1 MTMVSTTEQRVEEM
15 HARIF
20 QLNRSVGRS
29 LGPAAT
35 CARLRHQENMEAMTK
50 DWRLRAFVVHMW
62 RRKRTARD
70 LMEGALPAGVLELA
84 SHNDMIRAVYH

>member
-1 MTMVSTTEQRVEEM
+1 M

-35 CARLRHQENMEAMTK
+35 CARLRHQENMERMANN
-50 DWRLRAFVVHMW
+50 WRVRAFVVHMW
-62 RRKRTARD
+62 GRKRTARD
-70 LMEGALPAGVLELA
+70 LMEGALPAGVLALA
-84 SHNDMIRAVYH
+84 SHDDIIRG